1 MVKIDV
7 KKYSETLGR
16 GLVSNFAPSMLK
28 GALLEVF
35 KEENLNVDKA
45 IEWVES
51 KNNLWNDLKIDKQK
65 QFKYL
70 ARKVGD
76 LSWLDATWVITAVK
90 GEYPAVAS
98 LFLGWEEATDW
109 LTKEIEEIKFH
120 LET

>member
-1 MVKIDV
+1 MIKIDV

-16 GLVSNFAPSMLK
+16 GLVISLAPSMLK

-35 KEENLNVDKA
+35 EEKNLNVEKA
-45 IEWVES
+45 TEWVLS
-51 KNNLWNDLKIDKQK
+51 KNSLWNDLGIEKQN
-65 QFKYL
+65 QFKHL

-76 LSWLDATWVITAVK
+76 MSWLDADWVITAVK

-98 LFLGWEEATDW
+98 LFLGWEEANDW
-109 LTKEIEEIKFH
+109 LVNQIEDIKKH